1 MSNHLFLH
9 FKIVNRNSG
18 ICGLVKQGATI
29 DEIDIVRSRA
39 RRDLGITVEE
49 DEVARKLVCKVINGV
64 EDSPCGKLV
73 IEYEP
78 KHEKGYLSIVDMLT
92 GLFYSYLIVLP
103 DNNFIIHMS
112 GDEWE
117 NKERMNVSGLDYKYD
132 GNDYLFF
139 IRGDKSDVMSF
150 YDSL

>member
-9 FKIVNRNSG
+9 FKIVNRDAG
-18 ICGLVKQGATI
+18 ICGLVKHGASI
-29 DEIDIVRSRA
+29 DEIDAVRASA
-39 RRDLGITVEE
+39 RRDLGITVED
-49 DEVARKLVCKVINGV
+49 DEVARKLVCKAIDHMKVSF
-64 EDSPCGKLV
+64 DSKLI

-92 GLFYSYLIVLP
+92 GIICCYLIVLP
-103 DNNFIIHMS
+103 DNNYIIHMS

-117 NKERMNVSGLDYKYD
+117 NKERMHVSGLDYKYD

-139 IRGDKSDVMSF
+139 IRGNKSDVMSF

>member
-9 FKIVNRNSG
+9 YKIINRDSG
-18 ICGLVKQGATI
+18 ICGLVKHSASI
-29 DEIDIVRSRA
+29 DEIDFVRACA
-39 RRDLGITVEE
+39 RRDLGITVED
-49 DEVARKLVCKVINGV
+49 DEVARKLVCKAINGMKN
-64 EDSPCGKLV
+64 SLFSKLV
-73 IEYEP
+73 IEYKP
-78 KHEKGYLSIVDMLT
+78 KHERGYLSIVDMLT
-92 GLFYSYLIVLP
+92 GFLCSYLIVLP
-103 DNNFIIHMS
+103 DNNYVIHMC

-132 GNDYLFF
+132 SNDYLFF

>member
-9 FKIVNRNSG
+9 FKIVNRDAG
-18 ICGLVKQGATI
+18 ICGLVKQGASI
-29 DEIDIVRSRA
+29 DEIDVVRACA

-49 DEVARKLVCKVINGV
+49 DEVAGKLVCEAIDGMK
-64 EDSPCGKLV
+64 DSLGGKLV

-92 GLFYSYLIVLP
+92 GLLCSYLIVLP
-103 DNNFIIHMS
+103 DNNYIVHMS

-117 NKERMNVSGLDYKYD
+117 NEERIHVSGLNYKYD

-139 IRGDKSDVMSF
+139 IRGNKSDVMSF

>member
-9 FKIVNRNSG
+9 FKIVNRDAG
-18 ICGLVKQGATI
+18 ICGLVKQGASI
-29 DEIDIVRSRA
+29 DEIDVVRACA

-49 DEVARKLVCKVINGV
+49 DEVARKLVRKAINCTKA
-64 EDSPCGKLV
+64 SPSSKLV
-73 IEYEP
+73 VEYEP

-92 GLFYSYLIVLP
+92 GLLCSYLIVLP
-103 DNNFIIHMS
+103 DNNYIIHMS

-117 NKERMNVSGLDYKYD
+117 NEERIHVSGLDYKYD

-139 IRGDKSDVMSF
+139 IRGNKSDVMSF

>member
-9 FKIVNRNSG
+9 FKIVNRDAG
-18 ICGLVKQGATI
+18 ICGLVKQGASI
-29 DEIDIVRSRA
+29 DEIDVVRACA
-39 RRDLGITVEE
+39 RRDLGITAED
-49 DEVARKLVCKVINGV
+49 DEVAGKLVCEAIDGV
-64 EDSPCGKLV
+64 NDSPSSKLI

-92 GLFYSYLIVLP
+92 GFFYNYLIVLP
-103 DNNFIIHMS
+103 DNNYVIHMN

-117 NKERMNVSGLDYKYD
+117 NKERMHVSGLDYKYD